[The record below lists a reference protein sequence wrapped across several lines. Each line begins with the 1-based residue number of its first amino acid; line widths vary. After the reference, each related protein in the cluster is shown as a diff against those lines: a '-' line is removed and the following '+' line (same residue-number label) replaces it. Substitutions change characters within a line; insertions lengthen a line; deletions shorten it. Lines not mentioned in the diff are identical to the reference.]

1 MGRIYVVEVIDWM
14 GYRCEKAEGGI
25 GKRGET
31 YSITNLS

>member
-1 MGRIYVVEVIDWM
+1 M

-25 GKRGET
+25 GKAGET